1 MQRIT
6 PFLWFDGNA
15 EEAVKFYASI
25 FKKFRIGRV
34 AKYDAAGSKVSGQ
47 AVGSIM
53 TIEFQIE
60 GQDFVALNGGPD
72 FKFNEAISFV
82 VNCKTQGEVDWYWN
96 KLSAGGKKVQCGW
109 LKDKFGVSW
118 QVVPTIL
125 NDWIVDKDPAR
136 AQRVM
141 EAMLKMVKI
150 DINGLK
156 RAYAQG
162 AKPKRGRLSKR
173 RVRAKR

>member
-1 MQRIT
+1 M
-6 PFLWFDGNA
+6 
-15 EEAVKFYASI
+15 
-25 FKKFRIGRV
+25 
-34 AKYDAAGSKVSGQ
+34 
-47 AVGSIM
+47 
-53 TIEFQIE
+53 
-60 GQDFVALNGGPD
+60 
-72 FKFNEAISFV
+72 
-82 VNCKTQGEVDWYWN
+82 
-96 KLSAGGKKVQCGW
+96 
-109 LKDKFGVSW
+109 
-118 QVVPTIL
+118 VPTIL